1 MPARRTRSTL
11 SGFVAL
17 ALAEAAAEAGL
28 SQAEVGIAAG
38 VSQSQVS
45 KYFRGVR
52 VPDVNVLEDLCTALG
67 LEITDVIAQAIRRR
81 ASA

>member
-1 MPARRTRSTL
+1 VPARRTRSTL

-17 ALAEAAAEAGL
+17 VLADAAAEAGL
-28 SQAEVGIAAG
+28 SQAEVGIASG

-52 VPDVNVLEDLCTALG
+52 VPDVNVLDDLCTALG

-81 ASA
+81 ESA